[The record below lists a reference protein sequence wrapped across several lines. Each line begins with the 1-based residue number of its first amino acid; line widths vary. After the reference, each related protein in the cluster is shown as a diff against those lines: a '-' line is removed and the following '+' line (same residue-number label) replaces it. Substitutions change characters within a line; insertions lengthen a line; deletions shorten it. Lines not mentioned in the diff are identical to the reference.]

1 MRKSGFIPM
10 LEDLPPGPAK
20 ANEAR
25 QSIRDNKKSN
35 SEVHPNKLYQ
45 SQKSN
50 KIELK
55 IKVSSE

>member
-1 MRKSGFIPM
+1 M

-50 KIELK
+50 KIELNL
-55 IKVSSE
+55 KVSSE

>member
-1 MRKSGFIPM
+1 M

-20 ANEAR
+20 TNEIR
-25 QSIRDNKKSN
+25 QSLRDNRKSN
-35 SEVHPNKLYQ
+35 SEVHPNKLLQ

-55 IKVSSE
+55 IKVNPEKN